1 MQEEQKKYYA
11 NLEYNKSKRVKFF
24 ALFGALIVTMGLVIG
39 SFIALG
45 QYGVSIISAL
55 VLIFIGMLIPQT
67 LRNYPVKTD
76 EPLLV
81 VNGREI
87 TVGKDVFRAQ
97 DIENVRVSV
106 ELAPVS
112 KLDSENKEFLKNYA
126 SKMPEDEC
134 FGTLE
139 LTFKPAAKVSKGE
152 VRVVTVEDCLGALVA
167 MVDAGVKHYS
177 ITFSLKKFFETAKF
191 SVTKT
196 EIKQQ
201 KLSDV
206 SKKDRLKQ
214 IM

>member
-1 MQEEQKKYYA
+1 
-11 NLEYNKSKRVKFF
+11 
-24 ALFGALIVTMGLVIG
+24 
-39 SFIALG
+39 
-45 QYGVSIISAL
+45 
-55 VLIFIGMLIPQT
+55 
-67 LRNYPVKTD
+67 
-76 EPLLV
+76 
-81 VNGREI
+81 
-87 TVGKDVFRAQ
+87 
-97 DIENVRVSV
+97 
-106 ELAPVS
+106 
-112 KLDSENKEFLKNYA
+112 
-126 SKMPEDEC
+126 MPEDEC

>member
-45 QYGVSIISAL
+45 QYWVSIISAL

-81 VNGREI
+81 VSGREI